1 MLVSEVNMTDTY
13 TIKDFINSGL
23 VNYYN
28 LNNIVTIYVGRRVF
42 MADKLNLDDNDY
54 KFLIAKLRND
64 LFTLL
69 DMYLKKGT
77 INKIYLDIRRNVGKI
92 SYKDNI
98 LYLTIEPEIL
108 EQFLWQTL
116 GLYRLEDIAFNVLE
130 DDKEFVNK
138 VIKDYNK
145 KRGL

>member
-1 MLVSEVNMTDTY
+1 MADTY
-13 TIKDFINSGL
+13 TIKNFINSGL

-28 LNNIVTIYVGRRVF
+28 LNNIVTVYVGRRVF
-42 MADKLNLDDNDY
+42 MTDKLNLDDNDY

-64 LFTLL
+64 LFILL

-116 GLYRLEDIAFNVLE
+116 GLYRLEDIAINVLE

>member
-1 MLVSEVNMTDTY
+1 MLVSEVNMADTY

-28 LNNIVTIYVGRRVF
+28 LNNIATIYVGRRIF

>member
-1 MLVSEVNMTDTY
+1 MLVSEVNMADTY
-13 TIKDFINSGL
+13 TIRDFINSGL

-28 LNNIVTIYVGRRVF
+28 LNNIVTIYVGRRIF
-42 MADKLNLDDNDY
+42 MADKLNLDNNDY

-130 DDKEFVNK
+130 DDEEFVNK

>member
-1 MLVSEVNMTDTY
+1 MLVSEVNMADTY
-13 TIKDFINSGL
+13 TIKNFINSGL

-77 INKIYLDIRRNVGKI
+77 INKIYLDIRRNVCKI

>member
-1 MLVSEVNMTDTY
+1 MADTY

-64 LFTLL
+64 LFTLF

-138 VIKDYNK
+138 VIKDYNI

>member
-1 MLVSEVNMTDTY
+1 MLVSEVNMADTY

-138 VIKDYNK
+138 VIKDYNI

>member
-1 MLVSEVNMTDTY
+1 MADTY

-28 LNNIVTIYVGRRVF
+28 LNNIVTIYVGRRIF
-42 MADKLNLDDNDY
+42 MADKLNLDNNDY

-130 DDKEFVNK
+130 DDEEFVNK

>member
-1 MLVSEVNMTDTY
+1 MADTY

-28 LNNIVTIYVGRRVF
+28 LNNIVTIYVGRRIF

>member
-1 MLVSEVNMTDTY
+1 MADTY

-98 LYLTIEPEIL
+98 LYLTIEPDIL

-130 DDKEFVNK
+130 DDEEFVNK

>member
-1 MLVSEVNMTDTY
+1 MLVSEVNMADTY

-28 LNNIVTIYVGRRVF
+28 LNNIATIYVGRRIF

-130 DDKEFVNK
+130 DDEEFVNK

>member
-1 MLVSEVNMTDTY
+1 MADTY

-28 LNNIVTIYVGRRVF
+28 LNNIATIYVGRRIF

-116 GLYRLEDIAFNVLE
+116 GLYRLEDIALNVLE
-130 DDKEFVNK
+130 DDEEFVNK

>member
-1 MLVSEVNMTDTY
+1 MLVSEVNMADTY
-13 TIKDFINSGL
+13 TIKNFINSGL

-28 LNNIVTIYVGRRVF
+28 LNNIVTVYVGRRVF
-42 MADKLNLDDNDY
+42 MTDKLNLDDNDY

-64 LFTLL
+64 LFILL

-116 GLYRLEDIAFNVLE
+116 GLYRLEDIAINVLE

>member
-1 MLVSEVNMTDTY
+1 MADTY

-108 EQFLWQTL
+108 EQFLWQIL

-138 VIKDYNK
+138 VIKDYNI

>member
-1 MLVSEVNMTDTY
+1 MADTY
-13 TIKDFINSGL
+13 TIKNFINSGL

-130 DDKEFVNK
+130 DDEEFVNK

>member
-1 MLVSEVNMTDTY
+1 MADTY
-13 TIKDFINSGL
+13 TIRDFINSGL

-28 LNNIVTIYVGRRVF
+28 LNNIVTIYVGRRIF
-42 MADKLNLDDNDY
+42 MADKLNLDNNDY